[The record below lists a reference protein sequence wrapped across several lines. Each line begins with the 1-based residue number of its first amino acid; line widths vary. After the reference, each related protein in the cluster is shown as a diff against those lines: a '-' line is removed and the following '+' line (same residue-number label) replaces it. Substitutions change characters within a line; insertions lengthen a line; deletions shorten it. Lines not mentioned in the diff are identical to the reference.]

1 MRVLSFSDGFL
12 QDKKG
17 SRVDSMKVKDK
28 GEDSVDN
35 LIFYTGDDSGNK
47 KDYGERKE
55 DLDLRRKSLRYDKWL

>member
-1 MRVLSFSDGFL
+1 
-12 QDKKG
+12 
-17 SRVDSMKVKDK
+17 MKVKDK